1 MPVVLE
7 PHEKKEAAMM
17 HRLSTMY
24 KDKQEKRRKEARTG
38 RKKERRKQE
47 GEER

>member
-24 KDKQEKRRKEARTG
+24 KDKQQKRKA
-38 RKKERRKQE
+38 KQTE
-47 GEER
+47 QRAAQVGVRG